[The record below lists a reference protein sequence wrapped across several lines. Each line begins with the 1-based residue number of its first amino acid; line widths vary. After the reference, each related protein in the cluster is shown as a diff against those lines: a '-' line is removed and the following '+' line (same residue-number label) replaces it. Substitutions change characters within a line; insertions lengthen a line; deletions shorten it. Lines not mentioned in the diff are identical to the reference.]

1 MFGARTAAGGTYF
14 IISITSAHDLRIESN
29 SETSYPLYKT
39 NALLRD
45 PSAWY
50 HFVVALDMTQATST
64 NRLKV
69 YVNGVLQTTASYNV
83 PAQNTDLAI
92 NSTETHL
99 IGQQASAG
107 YFDGY
112 QTEVN
117 FIDGQALDP
126 TYFGEYNSDTGVWQ
140 PKKYG
145 GAYGTNG
152 FYLNFSD
159 NSTTTTL
166 GYDTSGQGN
175 NWTSNNISVTSGVTY
190 DSMTDVPTLT
200 SEDAA
205 NYCTLSPLDYV
216 TAAPTNGNLKLTN
229 GFARATMAIPSTGKW
244 YWENTIGASSNNSCG
259 LSPASSSVSDANG
272 GTGFYAYHLSGNKYT
287 AGVSTSYGASWTN
300 GDVISVAVDA
310 DAGTVTFYKNNVSQG
325 VAFTGFDFSSPWL
338 PLARPISSAT
348 TDINFGQ
355 RPFAYTPPAGFK
367 SLNTYNLTDSTIE
380 DGSEYFNTVLW
391 TGDGSETRSI
401 TDTNFQPDM
410 VWMKLRTGT
419 TQVTQVYDSVRGVGG
434 GKGLSTAEAYA
445 EGTMNGG
452 YLDSD
457 YGYISSL
464 DASGFS
470 VNDGAVAT
478 TGGWVN
484 YASRPYVAWNW
495 KASSSGVTNNEGT
508 IESTVSANT
517 TAGFSVATFTG
528 NGTPGATV
536 GHGLNVAPSLVIAKS
551 TNNATNWYVYHSA
564 LGGTKG
570 LILNVT
576 NGASTSSVYWNNT
589 NTSSTVVT
597 FGVGDP
603 NNSGSTS
610 VMYCFADVEG
620 YSKFGSF
627 TGNGDP
633 NGPFSYLGFRPAFV
647 MIKSTGVGTRWIIWD
662 AARDTYN
669 VADKTLAPNFNATEF
684 VNPPYWYV
692 DLLSNGFKVR
702 GYQSGDTEHNYPGS
716 TYIYMAFAENPF
728 KNSLAR

>member
-1 MFGARTAAGGTYF
+1 
-14 IISITSAHDLRIESN
+14 
-29 SETSYPLYKT
+29 
-39 NALLRD
+39 
-45 PSAWY
+45 
-50 HFVVALDMTQATST
+50 
-64 NRLKV
+64 
-69 YVNGVLQTTASYNV
+69 
-83 PAQNTDLAI
+83 
-92 NSTETHL
+92 
-99 IGQQASAG
+99 
-107 YFDGY
+107 
-112 QTEVN
+112 
-117 FIDGQALDP
+117 
-126 TYFGEYNSDTGVWQ
+126 
-140 PKKYG
+140 
-145 GAYGTNG
+145 
-152 FYLNFSD
+152 
-159 NSTTTTL
+159 
-166 GYDTSGQGN
+166 
-175 NWTSNNISVTSGVTY
+175 
-190 DSMTDVPTLT
+190 
-200 SEDAA
+200 
-205 NYCTLSPLDYV
+205 
-216 TAAPTNGNLKLTN
+216 
-229 GFARATMAIPSTGKW
+229 
-244 YWENTIGASSNNSCG
+244 
-259 LSPASSSVSDANG
+259 
-272 GTGFYAYHLSGNKYT
+272 
-287 AGVSTSYGASWTN
+287 
-300 GDVISVAVDA
+300 
-310 DAGTVTFYKNNVSQG
+310 
-325 VAFTGFDFSSPWL
+325 
-338 PLARPISSAT
+338 
-348 TDINFGQ
+348 
-355 RPFAYTPPAGFK
+355 
-367 SLNTYNLTDSTIE
+367 
-380 DGSEYFNTVLW
+380 
-391 TGDGSETRSI
+391 
-401 TDTNFQPDM
+401 
-410 VWMKLRTGT
+410 
-419 TQVTQVYDSVRGVGG
+419 
-434 GKGLSTAEAYA
+434 
-445 EGTMNGG
+445 MNGG